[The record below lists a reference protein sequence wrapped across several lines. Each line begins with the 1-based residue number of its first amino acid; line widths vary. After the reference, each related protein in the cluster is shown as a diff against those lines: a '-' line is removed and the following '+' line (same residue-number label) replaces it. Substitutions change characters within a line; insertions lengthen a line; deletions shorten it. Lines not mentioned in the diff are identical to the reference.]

1 LTHPVTVDTKR
12 ANAVDGK
19 RGAHSDKSGFALV
32 RLDERRALRIV
43 GALHVSVTGNV
54 TQDENVIP
62 TKIEVMPGKH
72 WLRIQPLQK
81 LTIGEYALIE
91 IISPSEINQSV
102 WDFGVNPA
110 TPDNPG
116 SIGPLLK
123 QTSAR

>member
-1 LTHPVTVDTKR
+1 
-12 ANAVDGK
+12 
-19 RGAHSDKSGFALV
+19 
-32 RLDERRALRIV
+32 
-43 GALHVSVTGNV
+43 
-54 TQDENVIP
+54 
-62 TKIEVMPGKH
+62 MPGKH